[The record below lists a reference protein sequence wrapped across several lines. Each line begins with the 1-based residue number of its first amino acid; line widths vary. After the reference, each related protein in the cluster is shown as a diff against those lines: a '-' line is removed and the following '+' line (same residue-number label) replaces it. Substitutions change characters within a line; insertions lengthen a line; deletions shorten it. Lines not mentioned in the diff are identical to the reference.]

1 MRYYVSADYNYTTM
15 YYNFKTGLYQER
27 LTAQCYTTVH
37 ANALA
42 VLYLCHGSHPTL
54 NAKV

>member
-1 MRYYVSADYNYTTM
+1 MRYYVSADYNYQTM
-15 YYNFKTGLYQER
+15 YYNFKTGQYQKR

-42 VLYLCHGSHPTL
+42 VLYLCRGSHPTI